1 MIPQIPLHPISE
13 GSSKSFFDFL
23 EWSKK
28 ENEYDA
34 SFAHR
39 HQYYELIFFEAGEGI
54 HEIDF
59 VPHKVKSP
67 ALHFLPMGKVH
78 KVCMK
83 LPYSGF
89 SLLFS
94 SAFFPQE
101 NPFLSQLS
109 LLQHQN
115 TYPILALEGEDYRQ
129 MKSWILEI
137 KTAWQSQ
144 TWDKWEWIRTH
155 LSLILLK
162 SQRLY
167 QNQSQNS
174 LSLKNETI
182 QKFMDL
188 IEIHYLEHLLL
199 KEYAAKLYISEQH
212 LNVLCKKECGIS
224 ASNLIQERVL
234 QAAKRRLIYTE
245 DTVKEIAFDLNFN
258 DVSYFIRFFKKHTG
272 ASPNVYRADT
282 LKNM

>member
-1 MIPQIPLHPISE
+1 MIHSIPLHPISE
-13 GSSKSFFDFL
+13 GGGKSFFDFF
-23 EWSKK
+23 EWRKK

-39 HQYYELIFFEAGEGI
+39 HQYYELIFFEEGEGV

-67 ALHFLPMGKVH
+67 AIHFLPIGKVH
-78 KVCMK
+78 KVAMK

-94 SAFFPQE
+94 AAFFPQE

-115 TYPILALEGEDYRQ
+115 AYPILTLEGEEYMQ

-137 KTAWQSQ
+137 KSAWQSQ

-167 QNQSQNS
+167 QNQPSKTIS
-174 LSLKNETI
+174 TKNEVI

-199 KEYAAKLYISEQH
+199 KEYADKLCLSESH
-212 LNVLCKKECGIS
+212 LNVLCKKECGMS
-224 ASNLIQERVL
+224 ASTLIQERVL

-245 DTVKEIAFDLNFN
+245 ETVKEIAFDLNFN

-272 ASPNVYRADT
+272 TSPNVYRAET
-282 LKNM
+282 MKNM